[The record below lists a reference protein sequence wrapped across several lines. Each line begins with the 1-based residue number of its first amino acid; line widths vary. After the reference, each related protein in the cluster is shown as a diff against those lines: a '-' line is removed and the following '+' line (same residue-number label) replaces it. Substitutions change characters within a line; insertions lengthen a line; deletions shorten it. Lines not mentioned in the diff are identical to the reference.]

1 MTADYDK
8 ALSNLKEN
16 LDKAKNLR
24 IRAEARLEQ
33 LNRQKQDIVKE
44 IEALGVKPEELDAE
58 IEKLKDE
65 IEALIK
71 RANELLPGDAIKG
84 N

>member
-1 MTADYDK
+1 MAMEYDK
-8 ALSNLKEN
+8 AINQIKEN

-33 LNRQKQDIVKE
+33 LNRQKQDILLE
-44 IEALGVKPEELDAE
+44 IEGLGVKPENLETE
-58 IEKLKDE
+58 IERLKGE
-65 IEALIK
+65 IE
-71 RANELLPGDAIKG
+71 ELLNKANHMIPMDLLKS